1 MSSILLQLIRYV
13 HDWSKPDSTTVG
25 TGTDSTNNKSCGDD
39 KDEIH
44 KCFTRITVD
53 GSWKGEEQ
61 TLNCLRKIM
70 TKVEEYPYIVVKG
83 NIQSGKSSLMIY
95 YSSYMVEKESMN
107 SVIILR
113 NIDDDVKS
121 MKIKLEKFRIEKKF
135 KYDIVYVG
143 SEDASEL
150 KYKMTCKN
158 KIFLIEGNSTQLLKF
173 NNNISADTHPL
184 TMCIDELDLNM
195 KDDATKFQKEFARLL
210 SSGKISQIIGITGTA
225 LPVFFKK
232 VDLKQEQIISLES
245 PINYKGIHN
254 ITVTDIDISDPN
266 IIEKTLVDMLESD
279 YAFYDKDGM
288 KHPAIV
294 LIKDEHIKSKQKE
307 QMKKLHENPKLKEN
321 FCLIVQNGNGI
332 DIEMCGN
339 KKISLKKKKI
349 SINQALQTLKNLND
363 PEIRYIAI
371 IAGNLASRGL
381 SYVSDDYCWHLTHEI
396 LIAPNNSTGTSI
408 TQGCR
413 LCGCYS
419 DDIPLVMFT
428 SLEIKNEI
436 RAYDALQERIVEKC
450 EEDLIQPEKLD
461 EVMKKLTLDKTCVTG
476 RLIDTKIKLKYDKIS
491 NYVDIMCGEKID
503 ANSLKEAKEILKKT
517 TGKDAKVVIK
527 KIKKIDEQL
536 VLNESLPFNDENYDK
551 VKKILKKKGYNVQ
564 KLNKKRLNLLKNPDF
579 ITKTQR
585 TADYFVAD
593 EKGIISVY
601 KKVRCEIEYGE
612 LILFETPNGFFSA
625 KGTNGN
631 KTDLKKMLS
640 NSTSYKLNF

>member
-1 MSSILLQLIRYV
+1 MSSILSQLIRYV
-13 HDWSKPDSTTVG
+13 HAWTKPDLSTVG

-39 KDEIH
+39 KDDIY

-61 TLNCLRKIM
+61 TFNCLRKIM
-70 TKVEEYPYIVVKG
+70 AKVEDYPYLVVKG

-95 YSSYMVEKESMN
+95 YSAYMVEKQSMN

-135 KYDIVYVG
+135 EYDIVYVG

-158 KIFLIEGNSTQLLKF
+158 KIFLVEGNSKQLEKLK
-173 NNNISADTHPL
+173 NSISTDTHPL

-195 KDDATKFQKEFARLL
+195 KDDTTKFQKEFTCLL

-232 VDLKQEQIISLES
+232 DDLKQEQIISLES

-254 ITVTDIDISDPN
+254 MTVTDIDIYDHD
-266 IIEKTLVDMLESD
+266 IVEKTLVHMLDSD

-294 LIKDEHIKSKQKE
+294 LIKDEHIKTKQKE
-307 QMKKLHENPKLKEN
+307 QMKKLHENQKLKEN

-332 DIEMCGN
+332 DIQMCGD
-339 KKISLKKKKI
+339 KKISLKKKI
-349 SINQALQTLKNLND
+349 SINEALQALKNLND
-363 PEIRYIAI
+363 PDIRYIAI

-396 LIAPNNSTGTSI
+396 LIVPKNSTGTSI

-450 EEDLIQPEKLD
+450 EEELIQPEKLD
-461 EVMKKLTLDKTCVTG
+461 EVMKNLTLDKRCVIG
-476 RLIDTKIKLKYDKIS
+476 RSIDTKIKLKYNKIS
-491 NYVDIMCGEKID
+491 NFNGIMCGEKID
-503 ANSLKEAKEILKKT
+503 ASTLKEAKEILKKE

-527 KIKKIDEQL
+527 KIDMKRFKDDGKM
-536 VLNESLPFNDENYDK
+536 VFNENNYEI
-551 VKKILKKKGYNVQ
+551 VRKILKKKGTNVQ
-564 KLNKKRLNLLKNPDF
+564 KLTNKRLNLLKNPDF

-593 EKGIISVY
+593 EKGFISVY
-601 KKVRCEIEYGE
+601 NKVRCEEIEYGE

-631 KTDLKKMLS
+631 KKDLEKMLS
-640 NSTSYKLNF
+640 NSTSYRLIF

>member
-1 MSSILLQLIRYV
+1 MSSILSQLIRYV
-13 HDWSKPDSTTVG
+13 HDWTKPNSTTVG
-25 TGTDSTNNKSCGDD
+25 TATDTPNNKSCGDD
-39 KDEIH
+39 KDEIY

-70 TKVEEYPYIVVKG
+70 NKVEDYPYMVVKG
-83 NIQSGKSSLMIY
+83 DIQSGKSSLMKY
-95 YSSYMVEKESMN
+95 YSAYMVEKQSMN
-107 SVIILR
+107 VIIILR

-143 SEDASEL
+143 SEDESEL
-150 KYKMTCKN
+150 QYKMTCNN

-195 KDDATKFQKEFARLL
+195 KDDGTKFQTEFASLL

-232 VDLKQEQIISLES
+232 DDLNQEQIISLES
-245 PINYKGIHN
+245 PLNYKGIHN
-254 ITVTDIDISDPN
+254 MTVTDIDIYDN
-266 IIEKTLVDMLESD
+266 DIVEKTLVHMLDSD

-294 LIKDEHIKSKQKE
+294 LIKDEHIKTKQKE
-307 QMKKLHENPKLKEN
+307 QMKKLHENQKLKEN

-332 DIEMCGN
+332 DIQMCGY

-349 SINQALQTLKNLND
+349 SINEALQAIKNLND
-363 PEIRYIAI
+363 PDIRYIAI

-396 LIAPNNSTGTSI
+396 LIVPKNSTGTSI

-428 SLEIKNEI
+428 SLEIKNEL

-450 EEDLIQPEKLD
+450 EEELIQPEKLD
-461 EVMKKLTLDKTCVTG
+461 EVMKNLTLDKRCVIG
-476 RLIDTKIKLKYDKIS
+476 RSIDTKIKLKYNKIS
-491 NYVDIMCGEKID
+491 NFNGIMCGEKID
-503 ANSLKEAKEILKKT
+503 ASTLKEAKEILKKE

-527 KIKKIDEQL
+527 KIDMKRFKDDGKM
-536 VLNESLPFNDENYDK
+536 VFNENNYEI
-551 VKKILKKKGYNVQ
+551 VRKILKKKGVNVQ
-564 KLNKKRLNLLKNPDF
+564 KLTNKRLNLLKNPDF

-593 EKGIISVY
+593 EKGFISVY
-601 KKVRCEIEYGE
+601 NKVRCEEIEYGE

-631 KTDLKKMLS
+631 KKDLEKMLS
-640 NSTSYKLNF
+640 NSTSYRLIF